1 MKQELRKP
9 LPYCPTLK
17 EGLIYLFSSTR
28 QKDGIEG
35 RSDYYSWVGGGWGNL
50 FLSTSTLSTKVGTL
64 KLGEE
69 KPKVRDRRE
78 FICRQGETTNLFC
91 SIPLTKKKKKKASE
105 VSNSQSGK
113 LYKLEKA

>member
-17 EGLIYLFSSTR
+17 EGLIYLFSPTR

-35 RSDYYSWVGGGWGNL
+35 RPDYSSWAGGGWGNL

-69 KPKVRDRRE
+69 RPKVRDRRE
-78 FICRQGETTNLFC
+78 FICRQGETTNLSC
-91 SIPLTKKKKKKASE
+91 SITLTKKKKKASE
-105 VSNSQSGK
+105 VSNSLSGK